1 MMERQL
7 EPELMEDADQVKAY
21 AEADF
26 EIPHNQF
33 IERLQVFVDQP
44 GFNGT
49 ALDLGCGPGDISV
62 RFVRAFPLSHL
73 DAVDGSRAMI
83 DYAQALPEAIRQR
96 INFIH
101 GKLPFVVLPRTYY
114 AIIFSNSLL
123 HHLPDPQILWHS
135 IKTYAKQ
142 GSRIAVM
149 DLLRPDSIEAAKALV
164 DTYAADEPDILRRD
178 FYYSLLAAFNLE
190 EIGNQ
195 LEVAGL
201 NFKLEQISDRHV
213 FIKGIAA

>member
-1 MMERQL
+1 MERQL

-33 IERLQVFVDQP
+33 IERLQAFVDRP
-44 GFNGT
+44 LFNGT

-62 RFVRAFPLSHL
+62 RFARAFPLSKL

-83 DYAQALPEAIRQR
+83 DYAQALPESVRQR

-101 GKLPFVVLPRTYY
+101 GKMPFVVLPRNHYD
-114 AIIFSNSLL
+114 IIFSNSLL
-123 HHLPDPQILWHS
+123 HHLPDPKILWQS
-135 IKTYAKQ
+135 IKTYAKP
-142 GSRIAVM
+142 GACIAVM
-149 DLLRPDSIEAAKALV
+149 DLLRPASIEAAKALV
-164 DTYAADEPDILRRD
+164 DAYAADEPDILRRD
-178 FYYSLLAAFNLE
+178 FYYSLLAAFNPE
-190 EIGNQ
+190 EIENQ
-195 LEVAGL
+195 LKNAGL